1 MGAVMFRTTLLILL
15 LFFLTVSTSAA
26 QEVGDSEEKYRAIS
40 DLGNIYELSI
50 ETGAVEVMKP
60 VPVTIKVSNKDGALI
75 PEAKISCSLTMPA
88 MAMPSNKPPIKESDE
103 IGQYEGVILLTM
115 GGLWHVEISVVYK
128 AGQQDFVLIPIAGL
142 SSGQSQDKNVD
153 SKLEELFKAQDNG
166 KEQ

>member
-1 MGAVMFRTTLLILL
+1 
-15 LFFLTVSTSAA
+15 
-26 QEVGDSEEKYRAIS
+26 
-40 DLGNIYELSI
+40 
-50 ETGAVEVMKP
+50 
-60 VPVTIKVSNKDGALI
+60 
-75 PEAKISCSLTMPA
+75 
-88 MAMPSNKPPIKESDE
+88 
-103 IGQYEGVILLTM
+103 M